1 MAVKNQGK
9 EVGLQQ
15 VLLSPL
21 QVQGLVEVSQ
31 VQAMVEISQVQAM
44 VQARQQ
50 KGSQDREKVVWHIC
64 CLETTTE
71 INISLHFYF
80 G

>member
-1 MAVKNQGK
+1 MAVKNEGK

-31 VQAMVEISQVQAM
+31 VQAMV
-44 VQARQQ
+44 QARQQ

-64 CLETTTE
+64 CSETTTE
-71 INISLHFYF
+71 INISLHFFF